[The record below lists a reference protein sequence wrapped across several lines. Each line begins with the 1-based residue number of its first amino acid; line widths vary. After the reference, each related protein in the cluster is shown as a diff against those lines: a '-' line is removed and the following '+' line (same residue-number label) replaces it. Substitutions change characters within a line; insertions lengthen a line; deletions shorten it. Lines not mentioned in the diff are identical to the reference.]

1 MTESIRSKSVA
12 DTDFYLGG
20 VIDPTTG
27 DRTDRRLEYEASDLT
42 THGVIV
48 GMTGSG
54 KTGLGVIFL
63 EEALRSGIPTLVLDP
78 KGDMTNLLL
87 AFPHL
92 APSDF
97 RPWVDEAEAKRE
109 GKSPDE
115 LAAETAALW
124 KRGLK
129 SWDLDG
135 DDIADLREKAGFTIY
150 TPGSTAGVP
159 LNVIGS
165 LHAPDLDWDSE
176 GETIRDEIEGFV
188 SGLLG
193 LVGIDTDPLSS
204 REHILLANIV
214 EHAWRNGEDLGLE
227 ALLGR
232 VHKPPLRKLGVF
244 EVDTFFPE
252 KARLALA
259 MRLNAL
265 AASPAFEEWRAGPAL
280 DPGTMLWDEDGTPQ
294 AAILYLAHLSDE
306 ERQFVVTMALS
317 RLITWMRSQ
326 PGSSDLRA
334 LIYMDEVFGFVPP
347 TAAPPAKKPILT
359 LMKQARAFG
368 IGMLLSTQNPVDLD
382 YKAMSNAGTWA
393 VGRLQTERDKA
404 RILEA
409 LESARGDSDVATL
422 DRLISG
428 LDKRQFLLHSTRS
441 DEPTV
446 FTTRWAM
453 SYLRGP
459 LTRDQVAEL
468 MGDDDRRSIEPDEP
482 VTTPDP
488 PDDAGTTVMP
498 DVADGVATAHLDPAA
513 PWADRVGAEAGGS
526 HHTAALAVRVSM
538 TFDDRYAGVDHTE
551 QWEAVYHPL
560 DGDLDPGRALVVDHD
575 DRDFSG
581 DAPADATYSLPDS
594 PIGMK
599 SWFRDAERAIE
610 EHLYR
615 TRKVE
620 VLRNPTLKLYS
631 RIGETPEEFAERCR
645 TVAEAEA
652 DKEIA
657 RIRDRFED
665 KADTLRE
672 RIEEA
677 NRRVDAAALEVDT
690 RRQEEMASGA
700 GTLIGVLLGRKSTSS
715 MSTAASKRS
724 LTRKAEQRLKTARAE
739 VTDEIEDLEELET
752 ELLEEVAE
760 ISEEWSDKAGD
771 IETLE
776 IGLEKSDVAL
786 QQMTLVWVPQRP
798 EAHT

>member
-1 MTESIRSKSVA
+1 MP
-12 DTDFYLGG
+12 DLYLGG
-20 VIDPTTG
+20 VIDPSSG
-27 DRTDRRLEYEASDLT
+27 NRTDELLEYEASDLT

-87 AFPHL
+87 TFPDL

-97 RPWVDEAEAKRE
+97 RPWIDEAAAKRE
-109 GKSPDE
+109 GKSPDD
-115 LAAETAALW
+115 LAEDTADLW
-124 KRGLK
+124 KRGLA

-135 DDIADLREKAGFTIY
+135 GDIADLRDKAGFAIY
-150 TPGSTAGVP
+150 TPGSSAGVP

-165 LHAPDLDWDSE
+165 LQAPDLDWEAD

-193 LVGIDTDPLSS
+193 LVGIDADPLSS
-204 REHILLANIV
+204 REHILLANII

-232 VHKPPLRKLGVF
+232 VHKPPIRKLGVF

-252 KARLALA
+252 KDRMALA
-259 MRLNAL
+259 MKLNAL

-280 DPGTMLWDEDGTPQ
+280 DPGALLWDEDGRPQ
-294 AAILYLAHLSDE
+294 AAILYLAHLSDD

-334 LIYMDEVFGFVPP
+334 LVYMDEVFGFVPP
-347 TAAPPAKKPILT
+347 TASPPAKKPILT

-368 IGMLLSTQNPVDLD
+368 VGMLLSTQNPVDLD

-393 VGRLQTERDKA
+393 VGRLQTERDKL

-409 LESARGDSDVATL
+409 LESARGDSDLDTL

-441 DEPTV
+441 DEPV
-446 FTTRWAM
+446 AFTTRWAM

-468 MGDDDRRSIEPDEP
+468 VGTDDRRKIRPAEPEAAP
-482 VTTPDP
+482 QPAAG
-488 PDDAGTTVMP
+488 DDATTVVAP
-498 DVADGVATAHLDPAA
+498 AVADGIAVAHLDPAA
-513 PWADRVGAEAGGS
+513 PWAGQVAAEVGGT
-526 HHTAALAVRVSM
+526 HHTAALAVRVSL
-538 TFDDRYAGVDHTE
+538 TFDDRNAEVDHTE

-560 DGDLDPGRALVVDHD
+560 DGDLDPTEAIAVDHD
-575 DRDFSG
+575 ERDFSG
-581 DAPADATYSLPDS
+581 EPPAGATYSLPEA
-594 PIGMK
+594 PIGTK
-599 SWFRDAERAIE
+599 SWFSDAERAIE

-620 VLRNPTLKLYS
+620 ILRNAELKLYS
-631 RIGETPEEFAERCR
+631 RIGETAEEFAARCEAA
-645 TVAEAEA
+645 AEEEA

-657 RIRDRFED
+657 TIRDRFEG
-665 KADTLRE
+665 KAEDIRE

-677 NRRVDAAALEVDT
+677 NRKVDAAALDVDT

-724 LTRKAEQRLKTARAE
+724 MTRKAEQRLETARAK
-739 VTDEIEDLEELET
+739 VTDEIEDLGQLEED
-752 ELLEEVAE
+752 LLEEVGE
-760 ISEEWSDKAGD
+760 IRSEWADKAAGV
-771 IETLE
+771 ETLE
-776 IGLEKSDVAL
+776 IGLEKSDISL
-786 QQMTLVWVPQRP
+786 DQMTLVWVPDKP
-798 EAHT
+798 